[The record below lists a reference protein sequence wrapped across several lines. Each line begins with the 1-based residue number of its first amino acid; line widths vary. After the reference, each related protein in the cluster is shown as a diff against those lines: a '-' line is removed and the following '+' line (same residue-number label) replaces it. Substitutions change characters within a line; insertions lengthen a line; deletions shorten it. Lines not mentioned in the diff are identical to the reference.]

1 MNALKTAIYRQVV
14 SITGHNNLLQQT
26 KDAIDFTTLELHT
39 SANFKRD
46 VSTHLVTFDS
56 SDVCTDNMLSIPVDI
71 IGKVRRIVEVTAI
84 GLNPN
89 DSTVVTLCNTY
100 GQFVLSKSN
109 ITAVVVNS
117 DIILKLSD
125 RFMYTGITVS
135 GTVLPDVSDDAYN
148 SWIATDYPS
157 VLVERCAYKILTD
170 VGDAT
175 ARGHNDVF
183 SRAYAHLIS
192 DSGILPR

>member
-26 KDAIDFTTLELHT
+26 KDVIEFTTLELHT

-56 SDVCTDNMLSIPVDI
+56 SDVCVDNMLSIPMDTV
-71 IGKVRRIVEVTAI
+71 GKVRRIVEVTAI
-84 GLNPN
+84 GLHPN
-89 DSTVVTLCNTY
+89 DSTIVTLCNTY
-100 GQFVLSKSN
+100 GQFMLNKSS
-109 ITAVVVNS
+109 IAAVVVNS

-125 RFMYTGITVS
+125 RFTYSGVTVS

-148 SWIATDYPS
+148 SWIAADYPS

-175 ARGHNDVF
+175 AKGHNDVF

-192 DSGILPR
+192 DSGTLPR